1 MSKVIIDGIEYVP
14 RQNIAARVSIHGMYD
29 CHCFERFTGMYDC
42 HCFER
47 FTGKTVDEVI
57 SNWQKHSEK
66 DTLAYLG
73 QDKTPSNI
81 GVTVLCPAIVL
92 DANDKEL
99 RRVGEMV
106 FERGDPSLWRDAL
119 LADPDIPRLLAK
131 EPT

>member
-47 FTGKTVDEVI
+47 FTGKTVDE
-57 SNWQKHSEK
+57 